1 MIDFIQSILAFI
13 VALGILITFHEY
25 GHFWVAR
32 RFDVK
37 ILRFSIGFGRPLY
50 TRRFGVD
57 QSEFVIAAL
66 PLGGYVKMLDEREG
80 EVDEQ
85 ERHRAFSCKP
95 LLQRF
100 LIVLAGP
107 VFNFIFAIAAYWLIY
122 MIGIDGLKSLIESVE
137 EHSIAEAAGFR
148 AGQEIRKVD
157 DVRTPTWFAVID
169 ATVNKVVDAS
179 EVVFTVS
186 EDSENEIDIVL
197 DMSEVSIDDMA
208 GGRLLHTIGWVP
220 IRPKLPA
227 IIGNIVTG
235 SVADHAGLEG
245 GDKIIAADGQTI
257 TTWEALVNVIRS
269 HPGESLEVE
278 LIRADELHTIVLRPD
293 SITDKNGETIGRIG
307 AAVDQQPDV
316 FKAYVATESYYPH
329 TALFKAVGKTWD
341 VSLLTLRILGK
352 MILGEASV
360 KNLSGPISIARY
372 AGSSADIGLV
382 AFLGFLSIVSIS
394 LGVLNLLPVP
404 LLDGGHLMYYLIEF
418 VKGSPVT
425 ESVQLV
431 GQQVGIF
438 LLFGLMGLAFYN
450 DIIRLIG

>member
-1 MIDFIQSILAFI
+1 MIDIIQSILAFI

-85 ERHRAFSCKP
+85 EIHRAFNTKP
-95 LLQRF
+95 LAQRF

-122 MIGIDGLKSLIESVE
+122 MIGIEGLKPLIESVE

-157 DVRTPTWFAVID
+157 DIRTPTWFSVID
-169 ATVNKVVDAS
+169 VTVNKVVDAND
-179 EVVFTVS
+179 VVFTVS
-186 EDSENEIDIVL
+186 ENSENEIDLVL

-208 GGRLLHTIGWVP
+208 GGRLLNTIGWVP
-220 IRPKLPA
+220 IRPRLPA
-227 IIGNIVTG
+227 IIGDIIAG
-235 SVADHAGLEG
+235 SAADHAGLEI
-245 GDKIIAADGQTI
+245 GDKIIAANGQTV
-257 TTWEALVNVIRS
+257 TSWEVLVNIIRS
-269 HPGESLEVE
+269 HPDEAFEVE
-278 LIRADELHTIVLRPD
+278 LIRAGEQYTLALRPAP
-293 SITDKNGETIGRIG
+293 ITDKNGETIGRIG

-316 FKAYVATESYYPH
+316 FKAYVAKESYYPH
-329 TALFKAVGKTWD
+329 TALIKAVGKTWD

-372 AGSSADIGLV
+372 AGNSADIGLV

-418 VKGSPVT
+418 VKGSPVS